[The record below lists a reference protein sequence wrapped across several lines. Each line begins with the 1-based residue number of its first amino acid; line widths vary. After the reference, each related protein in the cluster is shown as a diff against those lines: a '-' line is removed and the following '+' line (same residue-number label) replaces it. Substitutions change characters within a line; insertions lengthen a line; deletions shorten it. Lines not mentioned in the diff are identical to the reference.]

1 MNTVELTDEML
12 NEMSLTGINLGIN
25 LSTSLQPNLDLWK

>member
-1 MNTVELTDEML
+1 MNAVELTDEML

-25 LSTSLQPNLDLWK
+25 LSTGLQPNVNFE